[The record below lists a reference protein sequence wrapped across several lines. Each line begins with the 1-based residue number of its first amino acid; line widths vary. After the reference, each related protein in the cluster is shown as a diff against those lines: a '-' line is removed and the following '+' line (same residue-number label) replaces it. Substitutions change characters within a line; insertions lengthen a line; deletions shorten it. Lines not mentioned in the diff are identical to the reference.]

1 MDKHYAW
8 ALTITFIYSI
18 IGFINRNSNPEMK
31 ENLAKRI
38 HWINAI
44 STAVLDA
51 GFAILFFS
59 GLSFFY
65 PEWDIIWR
73 VATSV
78 FLAVFIAETFVETVK
93 EKVKKW
99 KI

>member
-1 MDKHYAW
+1 MDKYYAW
-8 ALTITFIYSI
+8 ALAMTFVYSI

-31 ENLAKRI
+31 ENLRKRMS
-38 HWINAI
+38 WINAI
-44 STAVLDA
+44 STATIDA

-59 GLSFFY
+59 GLSFFR
-65 PEWDIIWR
+65 PEWDIILR
-73 VATSV
+73 VASSV
-78 FLAVFIAETFVETVK
+78 FLAVFIAETFVEAVK